1 MGSFPDRPPWP
12 DSIDSSTIFLVLLL
26 AVGFPL
32 LGYVCCY
39 LDIRAYWRS
48 LRRVLVLTTHLIPEI
63 PAWARCETPYCLKI
77 LGLRAPC
84 TEAEAK
90 KAYRRLAKEMHP
102 DRGGD
107 IDRFRNLAEQFEK
120 ALRYIQEERSLSEA
134 EFH

>member
-1 MGSFPDRPPWP
+1 
-12 DSIDSSTIFLVLLL
+12 
-26 AVGFPL
+26 
-32 LGYVCCY
+32 
-39 LDIRAYWRS
+39 
-48 LRRVLVLTTHLIPEI
+48 
-63 PAWARCETPYCLKI
+63 LKI
-77 LGLRAPC
+77 LGLRPPC

-120 ALRYIQEERSLSEA
+120 ALRYIQDERLSEA

>member
-12 DSIDSSTIFLVLLL
+12 DSIDSSTIFLFLLL
-26 AVGFPL
+26 AVGLPL

-39 LDIRAYWRS
+39 LDIKAYWRS